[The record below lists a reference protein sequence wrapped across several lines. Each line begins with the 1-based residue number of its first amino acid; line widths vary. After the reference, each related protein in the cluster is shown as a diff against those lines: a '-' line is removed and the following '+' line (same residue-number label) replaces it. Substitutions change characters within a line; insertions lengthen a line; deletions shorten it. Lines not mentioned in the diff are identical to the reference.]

1 MAGKG
6 RGIAAFTF
14 NIEALG
20 INRGSMPET
29 QRGPRPMFPQSEFKP
44 VPLKAGEAEDYM
56 LALKQE
62 MRGKMKD
69 LPFNIKSSSGKNDV
83 ERYKEKYIRDCCKI
97 EDAEWTP
104 DWNRL
109 PKELMPQKRRIR
121 KKIDS
126 KKSTKV
132 SNKEKE
138 AVLSKLD
145 ELQKMGDDK
154 SDDETE
160 KEKKKGGEEEEEV
173 EGEEYDEEELEEE
186 NDYVTNYFEDG
197 DDYGAGSD
205 DNMDEA
211 TY

>member
-104 DWNRL
+104 D
-109 PKELMPQKRRIR
+109 ELLQIQRNPQRSQTKKRRLYFLNLMNFRKWVTINQMMRRR
-121 KKIDS
+121 KKKRKEVKKKRKLKERS
-126 KKSTKV
+126 MMKKS
-132 SNKEKE
+132 
-138 AVLSKLD
+138 LRR
-145 ELQKMGDDK
+145 KM
-154 SDDETE
+154 T
-160 KEKKKGGEEEEEV
+160 
-173 EGEEYDEEELEEE
+173 
-186 NDYVTNYFEDG
+186 T
-197 DDYGAGSD
+197 
-205 DNMDEA
+205 
-211 TY
+211 